1 MKTPYKIVTVMMV
14 SVVLALGC
22 SGPSPEETCK
32 ALGSVHNR
40 CEGEGL
46 PKYTEEMGKGCVE
59 FFTKLAKK
67 DPKEAKSTS
76 KVLLKCNEM
85 DCKLAVKCVAIMTHS
100 LGKKASD

>member
-1 MKTPYKIVTVMMV
+1 MT
-14 SVVLALGC
+14 AGC
-22 SGPSPEETCK
+22 SGPSAEETCK
-32 ALGSVHNR
+32 ALGTVHNR

-46 PKYTEEMGKGCVE
+46 PRYTEEMGKGCVE

-67 DPKEAKSTS
+67 NPKEAKSTS

-100 LGKKASD
+100 LGKKASE